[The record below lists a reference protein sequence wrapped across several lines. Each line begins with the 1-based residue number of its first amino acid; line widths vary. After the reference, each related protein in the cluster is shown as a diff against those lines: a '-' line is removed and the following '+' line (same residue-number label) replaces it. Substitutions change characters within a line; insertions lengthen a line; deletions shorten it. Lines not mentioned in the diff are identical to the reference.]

1 MFLAGFHVGPQSLL
15 NWIWRCWFWVEG
27 RKPGYAEKIPLSK
40 ARPNNKISRCVSLQ
54 MPLASRCQKH
64 NAQAYHHLVC
74 EQHFFLRTLCLAD
87 STALKVDKKRKKLK
101 KLLCESATN
110 LAELFA
116 RSVLDTNSICLI
128 LEALFMH
135 ILSEF
140 SGSQHTGLHN
150 LPSTH
155 LNSPNGVFRS
165 DTILG

>member
-1 MFLAGFHVGPQSLL
+1 MFLAGFHVGPLSLL
-15 NWIWRCWFWVEG
+15 NWICRCWFLVEG
-27 RKPGYAEKIPLSK
+27 RKPGCAEKNPLSK
-40 ARPNNKISRCVSLQ
+40 ARPDNKINRCVSLQ

-87 STALKVDKKRKKLK
+87 STAKEDKKRKKLK
-101 KLLCESATN
+101 KLLCESAAN

-116 RSVLDTNSICLI
+116 RSVLDTNSICLV

-150 LPSTH
+150 LPITH